1 MVYVFLANGF
11 EEIEALCVVDFLRR
25 CGIEVCTAAVGGEKV
40 VTGAHGISVV
50 ADCLLDEANEAH
62 GDAFV
67 LPGGLPGADNLQA
80 DASLKALL
88 QSAAAH
94 GKIIGAICAAPKVL
108 GAFGLLQGRRAT
120 CYPGFEEELIG
131 AQPEKAPVVRD
142 GHIIT
147 SRGVATA
154 PAFAFALAESLG
166 ADPRKVRTGMLFD
179 EDYTT
184 F

>member
-25 CGIEVCTAAVGGEKV
+25 CGLEVRTAAVGGEKI

-50 ADCLLDEANEAH
+50 ADCLLCEADEAQ
-62 GDAFV
+62 GTAFV

-80 DASLKALL
+80 DEDLKALL
-88 QSAAAH
+88 LTAAAKE
-94 GKIIGAICAAPKVL
+94 KIIGAICAAPKVL
-108 GAFGLLQGRRAT
+108 GAFGLLKGRRAT
-120 CYPGFEEELIG
+120 CYPGFEDELIG
-131 AQPEKAPVVRD
+131 AQPEEAPVVRD

-154 PAFAFALAESLG
+154 PAFAFALAEALG
-166 ADPRKVRTGMLFD
+166 TDPQKVRAGMLFD
-179 EDYTT
+179 N
-184 F
+184 